1 MAERVFALSGG
12 GLHGAAGTLL
22 SGPIDADEVAALISF
37 LLSDDA
43 RHVTKSTYQIDC
55 GWLAA

>member
-1 MAERVFALSGG
+1 MAETVAVLSGG
-12 GLHGAAGTLL
+12 TLPGAAPSLL
-22 SGPIDADEVAALISF
+22 PGLIDADEIAALVSF